1 MTTLTED
8 STSIPTQES
17 LFATSEEDDLSS
29 HRYRQLIG
37 YLGMTLPLLLWNIA
51 GWRPTE
57 GLPRWGLLNSVSAYY
72 YTGSVAVFVGILV
85 ALALFLVTY
94 RGYNNEHNRRDRIA
108 GIIAGVAA
116 IGVAFFPTR
125 APLDSLKPSW
135 WAPHMRAIHY
145 ISAIVMFGAFI
156 FFSIYLFPKSK
167 TKEGEPVHLGKR
179 VRNFFYISCGLV
191 MLVCMLWAGSAY
203 FTKAPIFWPETIA
216 LVFFAMSWLVKGRA
230 DWTLVIVGKRVRHY
244 GRHPGQLIS
253 LVRRIIHN

>member
-1 MTTLTED
+1 
-8 STSIPTQES
+8 
-17 LFATSEEDDLSS
+17 
-29 HRYRQLIG
+29 
-37 YLGMTLPLLLWNIA
+37 
-51 GWRPTE
+51 
-57 GLPRWGLLNSVSAYY
+57 
-72 YTGSVAVFVGILV
+72 
-85 ALALFLVTY
+85 
-94 RGYNNEHNRRDRIA
+94 
-108 GIIAGVAA
+108 
-116 IGVAFFPTR
+116 
-125 APLDSLKPSW
+125 
-135 WAPHMRAIHY
+135 
-145 ISAIVMFGAFI
+145 MFGAFI